1 MAQRA
6 RSVNKRKVEF
16 LAILL
21 ALGGLSIGLG
31 AILTLLLASSD
42 DGAGGITLAR
52 VFAILKSA
60 SLQASL
66 SVLCSGVVA
75 IFGAVSLAR
84 MRHLKFYLLLKILL
98 GVAVIVPST
107 VAAIGLVAVWGR
119 SGAVAEL
126 CHALSNSALCSEIT
140 IFGLHGVIL
149 AHMFLNI
156 PLMILVFLPILES
169 IPGTHWRVAKHLGMR
184 PLARFLLIEW
194 QALRPAL
201 IGVGLL
207 VFLLCFTSFALVLM
221 LGGGPRV
228 TTLEVEIYSAI
239 RFEHDLKLAAGL
251 SLIQFTCAA
260 VLVLLLARLAP
271 PLHRTETA
279 PNLPSPF
286 SDAKYWDGFILI
298 GLSILI
304 ALPLAMIVL
313 ATTPSGLSKALL
325 NPSFLPTLITSL
337 SIASLSAL
345 IATFCGLILAAGR
358 ARLIKGW
365 QSVLLDSGVMLY
377 LVIPSIV
384 LGTSAFILLRELGDA
399 FAYAFG
405 VVLLANILLVIPF
418 AVRILLPRLRLVFHQ
433 HDRVAQSL
441 GIRGWHYWHLLTL
454 PTIKQELGIV
464 LGLGAALSVGDL
476 GVIAL
481 FASNDFRTLP
491 WLLYQSA
498 GRYDT
503 EQAIALALILL
514 LVAVV
519 LLFVGRILPHLI
531 WRRSAH
537 A

>member
-1 MAQRA
+1 M
-6 RSVNKRKVEF
+6 NIRKVEF
-16 LAILL
+16 LAIVL
-21 ALGGLSIGLG
+21 AIGGLCIGLG
-31 AILTLLLASSD
+31 AIFTLLLASSD
-42 DGAGGITLAR
+42 DGGGGVTLAR
-52 VFAILKSA
+52 ALAILKSA
-60 SLQASL
+60 SVQASL
-66 SVLCSGVVA
+66 STLCSGVVA

-84 MRHLKFYLLLKILL
+84 MRHLKFYQLLKILL
-98 GVAVIVPST
+98 GVAIIVPST

-126 CHALSNSALCSEIT
+126 CHALSNSAALCSEIT

-149 AHMFLNI
+149 AHMFLNT

-169 IPGTHWRVAKHLGMR
+169 IPATHWRVAKHLGMP

-228 TTLEVEIYSAI
+228 TTLEVEIYSAV
-239 RFEHDLKLAAGL
+239 RFEHDFKLAAGL
-251 SLIQFTCAA
+251 SLIQFACAA
-260 VLVLLLARLAP
+260 VLMLLLARLVPISAIP
-271 PLHRTETA
+271 RTETA
-279 PNLPSPF
+279 LNLASPF
-286 SDAKYWDGFILI
+286 SDAKSWDGFILI

-304 ALPLAMIVL
+304 ALPLAMIVF

-325 NPSFLPTLITSL
+325 NPNFLPTLITSL

-365 QSVLLDSGVMLY
+365 QAVLLDSGVMLY

-441 GIRGWHYWHLLTL
+441 GIKGWHYWHLLTL
-454 PTIKQELGIV
+454 PVIKQEVGIV
-464 LGLGAALSVGDL
+464 LGIAAALSVGDL

-519 LLFVGRILPHLI
+519 LLFVGRILPHAI